1 MSVNDLIAT
10 LEDLIGKMK
19 YVADGQ
25 MVLAEHTNLFV
36 DYSTT
41 AVSLLTQLYELFKA
55 KTGRTLPNT
64 ELWISLADS
73 RAGLMRKAK
82 YGDVVLTKDH
92 NLVVDAL
99 KPVELALR
107 EIEANL

>member
-19 YVADGQ
+19 YVVDGQ

-36 DYSTT
+36 DYTAN
-41 AVSLLTQLYELFKA
+41 AVSLLKLLYELFKA

-64 ELWISLADS
+64 EAWISLADS
-73 RAGLMRKAK
+73 RAGLMRKVK
-82 YGDVVLTKDH
+82 YGDIVLTKDH
-92 NLVVDAL
+92 NLVVDTL
-99 KPVELALR
+99 KPVELALK
-107 EIEANL
+107 EIEGNL

>member
-36 DYSTT
+36 DYCDN
-41 AVSLLTQLYELFKA
+41 AVSLLKQLYELFKS
-55 KTGRTLPNT
+55 KTGKTLPNV
-64 ELWISLADS
+64 EVWISMADY
-73 RAGLMRKAK
+73 RVGLMRKVK
-82 YGDVVLTKDH
+82 FGDIVISRDH
-92 NLVVDAL
+92 NLVIDVL
-99 KPVELALR
+99 KPIELALR
-107 EIEANL
+107 EIEGNL

>member
-1 MSVNDLIAT
+1 MSVSDLIAS

-36 DYSTT
+36 DYTTT
-41 AVSLLTQLYELFKA
+41 AVSLIKQLYELFKA
-55 KTGRTLPNT
+55 KTGKTLPNT
-64 ELWISLADS
+64 EMWISLADS
-73 RAGLMRKAK
+73 RASLMRKVK
-82 YGDVVLTKDH
+82 YGDIVLTKDH

-99 KPVELALR
+99 KPVELALK

>member
-1 MSVNDLIAT
+1 MSVQEMIDKLQDIV
-10 LEDLIGKMK
+10 GKMRT
-19 YVADGQ
+19 VADGQ

-36 DYSTT
+36 DYTTT
-41 AVSLLTQLYELFKA
+41 AVELLKLLYGLFKA

-64 ELWISLADS
+64 EVWISMADS
-73 RAGLMRKAK
+73 RAGLMRKVK
-82 YGDVVLTKDH
+82 YGDIVLTRDH
-92 NLVVDAL
+92 NIIVDVL

>member
-36 DYSTT
+36 DYTAN
-41 AVSLLTQLYELFKA
+41 AVSLLKLLYELFKA

-64 ELWISLADS
+64 EMWISLADS
-73 RAGLMRKAK
+73 RASLMRKVK
-82 YGDVVLTKDH
+82 FGDVVSTRDH
-92 NLVVDAL
+92 NLIIDTL
-99 KPVELALR
+99 KCIEVSLE